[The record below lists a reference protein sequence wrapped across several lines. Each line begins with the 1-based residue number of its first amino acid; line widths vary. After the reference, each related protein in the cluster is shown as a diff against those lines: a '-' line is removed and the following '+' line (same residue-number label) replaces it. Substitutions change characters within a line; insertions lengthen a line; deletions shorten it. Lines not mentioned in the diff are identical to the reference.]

1 MEINSMDEFYHQLAA
16 AKDRLT
22 VVYFY
27 YSYCGSCLQ
36 VLPKWKEVVRSHA
49 GISFLKV
56 EVKDVVKVVEVFEL
70 TQVPTFVALL
80 KQEEINRYTGSQSK
94 ELLNFIATSMEE
106 YEKIM
111 NKSHGTAGGA
121 GAEEDILDE
130 AANAMLEEKTG
141 QSLDHEL
148 ELEQGNE

>member
-56 EVKDVVKVVEVFEL
+56 EVKDVVKSGAGL
-70 TQVPTFVALL
+70 A
-80 KQEEINRYTGSQSK
+80 
-94 ELLNFIATSMEE
+94 FIAYPDLVRRFSEVVRDNLHYFINLFYKVTVV
-106 YEKIM
+106 
-111 NKSHGTAGGA
+111 NC
-121 GAEEDILDE
+121 L
-130 AANAMLEEKTG
+130 L
-141 QSLDHEL
+141 
-148 ELEQGNE
+148 